1 MTSSHSFIRSLR
13 DSSSCL
19 ALGQMES
26 YRLVLSFLLDIVC
39 QSSGRLLLGWFVASC
54 WCSRCEFSC
63 LVWPSGFPFVQ
74 NDPHSTMIRH
84 DPCRG
89 NGVCPPAQEGQR
101 TDQERW
107 LKVAP
112 ENCVREILK
121 GSSPRHGPYQHSNEV
136 SQQGVKH
143 QDRKRPMKVTLETS
157 DSHQHSS

>member
-13 DSSSCL
+13 DSSSRL

-54 WCSRCEFSC
+54 WCSHCQFSC
-63 LVWPSGFPFVQ
+63 LV
-74 NDPHSTMIRH
+74 DH
-84 DPCRG
+84 DPSR
-89 NGVCPPAQEGQR
+89 PLPWQRRLPSSARSTGQR
-101 TDQERW
+101 TDQEPW

-112 ENCVREILK
+112 DNCVREILK

-136 SQQGVKH
+136 SHQGVKH